1 MAIRLTIEKLVYGG
15 SGMGRHD
22 GKVVF
27 LPFSIPGDHV
37 EAEVRVDK
45 KRYVVAELK
54 RILQPGSGRRD
65 APCPY
70 FGNCGGCGW
79 QQLEYPKQVACK
91 RQILED
97 LIRHRFPEAKDLL
110 IGIKASPMEFGY
122 RSRARIQIRRRGDRH
137 IFGFYRHQ
145 SHGVQ
150 DINDCLLLRPTLNVA
165 LSTLRGWQE
174 AALIDIQSGEIDLI
188 CNEEGQEWKWSRAS
202 ERFRKKPP
210 KKNAIRDLCLRRS
223 VAGFQYLV
231 SPSVFFQANDF
242 MIHQL
247 VGIVDRLCGTSEGKH
262 AVDLFAG
269 VGLFSLPLSQ
279 KFRKITAV
287 ESSPQA
293 SLLCEHNRACAGI
306 DNVAVASKDARSW
319 LKEFRE
325 SPERADVVIMNPP
338 RRGVG
343 QEVMQLLGECE
354 PDIIVYV
361 ACDPNTLVRDV
372 QFLLHPYRIDF
383 VQALDLFPQTF
394 HFETILVLRRS

>member
-1 MAIRLTIEKLVYGG
+1 
-15 SGMGRHD
+15 
-22 GKVVF
+22 
-27 LPFSIPGDHV
+27 
-37 EAEVRVDK
+37 
-45 KRYVVAELK
+45 
-54 RILQPGSGRRD
+54 
-65 APCPY
+65 
-70 FGNCGGCGW
+70 
-79 QQLEYPKQVACK
+79 
-91 RQILED
+91 
-97 LIRHRFPEAKDLL
+97 
-110 IGIKASPMEFGY
+110 
-122 RSRARIQIRRRGDRH
+122 
-137 IFGFYRHQ
+137 
-145 SHGVQ
+145 
-150 DINDCLLLRPTLNVA
+150 
-165 LSTLRGWQE
+165 
-174 AALIDIQSGEIDLI
+174 
-188 CNEEGQEWKWSRAS
+188 
-202 ERFRKKPP
+202 
-210 KKNAIRDLCLRRS
+210 